1 MGMWPADPLRLQAL
15 PVYTGFFLSCH
26 SYLPMTKSYISSEDK
41 LLEDLVALL
50 KALIFRR
57 GVSLGLGTRANT
69 ET

>member
-1 MGMWPADPLRLQAL
+1 MA
-15 PVYTGFFLSCH
+15 
-26 SYLPMTKSYISSEDK
+26 KSYISSEDK